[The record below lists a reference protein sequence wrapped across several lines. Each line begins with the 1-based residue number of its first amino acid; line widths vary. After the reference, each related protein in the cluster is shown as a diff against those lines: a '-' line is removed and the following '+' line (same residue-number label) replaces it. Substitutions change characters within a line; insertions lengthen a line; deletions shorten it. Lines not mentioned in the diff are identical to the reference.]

1 MDEAPPSAAPPTA
14 GRLVF
19 KPLRPTP
26 AERRAASA
34 QAALA
39 AAATRNF
46 RTGDVVTAQGDSFIL
61 RRAEPRGLRRVD
73 ATTEV
78 EFDFSPDPPKRAIAD
93 VAFLIDASWSMRRAD
108 LPPTRLEAARR
119 ALATALANA
128 GDVVRRASVVA
139 FAGGANVVAPL
150 APPPSV
156 DLPALDA
163 LVPRGPGKLVPAL
176 DATLEHLAHDADPG
190 DEHAVFLA
198 TDSEAH
204 GPHLVEA
211 GARAV
216 RLGVQVHV
224 LDMGSPQPAQLER
237 LAAETGGTYHDA
249 HGGVT
254 FRPALH
260 ALASRF
266 GVPLPWRDPSRATGE
281 VEFEIVLRAMTER
294 EVSEFPALPKRLR
307 RK

>member
-1 MDEAPPSAAPPTA
+1 MDESPPVPQTA

-19 KPLRPTP
+19 KPLRDTP

-34 QAALA
+34 RAAIA
-39 AAATRNF
+39 AAAARNF

-61 RRAEPRGLRRVD
+61 RRAEPRGLRRVE
-73 ATTEV
+73 ATTEI

-93 VAFLIDASWSMRRAD
+93 VVFLLDASYSMRRAD

-128 GDVVRRASVVA
+128 GDVVRRATVVGFSGVPA
-139 FAGGANVVAPL
+139 VVAPFA
-150 APPPSV
+150 APASV
-156 DLPALDA
+156 DLPAVDT
-163 LVPRGPGKLVPAL
+163 LVPRGPGKLVHAL
-176 DATLEHLAHDADPG
+176 DTALEILAHDADPG

-198 TDSEAH
+198 TDSEAQVQ
-204 GPHLVEA
+204 HLVES
-211 GARAV
+211 GARAA

-224 LDMGSPQPAQLER
+224 LDMGGPHAAQLER

-254 FRPALH
+254 FRPAMQ

-266 GVPLPWRDPSRATGE
+266 GVPMTWRDPSGATGE

>member
-1 MDEAPPSAAPPTA
+1 MDAPPSTPQPG

-19 KPLRPTP
+19 KPLRATP
-26 AERRAASA
+26 AARRAASA
-34 QAALA
+34 RRAFD

-46 RTGDVVTAQGDSFIL
+46 RTGDVVTADGDSYIV
-61 RRAEPRGLRRVD
+61 RRVEPRGLLRVEA
-73 ATTEV
+73 ATEI
-78 EFDFSPDPPKRAIAD
+78 EFDFTPDPPKRAVAD
-93 VAFLIDASWSMRRAD
+93 VVFLLDASWSMRRAD

-128 GDVVRRASVVA
+128 GDVARRASVMA
-139 FAGGANVVAPL
+139 FAGEPTLVAPL
-150 APPPSV
+150 AAPASV
-156 DLPALDA
+156 DLPAVDA

-176 DATLEHLAHDADPG
+176 DAALEHLVLDADAA
-190 DEHAVFLA
+190 DEHAVLLA

-204 GPHLVEA
+204 APHLVEA
-211 GARAV
+211 GARAA
-216 RLGVQVHV
+216 RLGIQVHV

-237 LAAETGGTYHDA
+237 LASDTGGTYHDA

-254 FRPALH
+254 FRPALN

-266 GVPLPWRDPSRATGE
+266 GVPLPWRDPSRAAGE
-281 VEFEIVLRAMTER
+281 VEFEVVLRAMTER